1 MQTATNLLTL
11 RTVNAVVLTDPST
24 DLSCTIGYH
33 NPSASDRTNYCHR
46 CAHMKEYTTDNK
58 NNKIYFIN
66 YCKWHRFNYYLPG
79 VPKDVVY

>member
-11 RTVNAVVLTDPST
+11 RTVNAVVLTDPSKT

-46 CAHMKEYTTDNK
+46 CAHMKEYTTDK
-58 NNKIYFIN
+58 K
-66 YCKWHRFNYYLPG
+66 
-79 VPKDVVY
+79 